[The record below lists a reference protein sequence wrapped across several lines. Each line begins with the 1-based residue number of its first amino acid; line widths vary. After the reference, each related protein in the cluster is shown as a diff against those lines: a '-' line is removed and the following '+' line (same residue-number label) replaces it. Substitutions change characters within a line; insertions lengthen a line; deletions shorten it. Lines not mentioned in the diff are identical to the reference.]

1 MRRVVAVLLA
11 AALLP
16 ACMPNDAADILL
28 GINLLIPVNGTNHFS
43 ISGVSTSVDGQRT
56 YSWVTTKG
64 QANLSLGSILAAGSI
79 RLEVFDQNGTL
90 VHDNTYKAFH
100 DGALTAFT
108 DAGGVAGTWT
118 LRFTFNNA
126 GWSGSL
132 SVDADLSDNLDAVD
146 IAGLSSFSTTL
157 TYRAGWAAATAG
169 KVSVGGVGG
178 GSVRVRVWDPSL
190 NPAVDGALYD
200 VTVNSGVGV
209 SNDPIPAA
217 GAGTWTI
224 VIDYSSASGAGAVTI
239 SQP

>member
-1 MRRVVAVLLA
+1 MTKLVALLLA

-16 ACMPNDAADILL
+16 ACGPGDAADILL
-28 GINLLIPVNGTNHFS
+28 GINLLIPVNSANHFS

-56 YSWVTTKG
+56 YTWTTGKG

-79 RLEVFDQNGTL
+79 RLEVWDDNGTL

-108 DAGGVAGTWT
+108 DSGGVAGTWT
-118 LRFTFNNA
+118 LRFTFNSA
-126 GWSGSL
+126 SWSGAL
-132 SVDADLSDNLDAVD
+132 TVDADLSDDLDAVD
-146 IAGLSSFSTTL
+146 IAGLSSFSTIL

-169 KVSVGGVGG
+169 KVSIAGVGG
-178 GSVRVRVWDPSL
+178 GSVRVQVWDPSL

-200 VTVNSGVGV
+200 VTVNTGVGV

-217 GAGTWTI
+217 GVGTWTI
-224 VIDYSSASGAGAVTI
+224 KITYASASGAGAVTV